1 MELRIRKPKA
11 DGNLTD
17 IVAGTDQVSAIQMI
31 AHTLWK
37 NCRVSINGTQVF
49 EGNNLMAY
57 KSIFDY
63 TLTYP
68 ESVKNSYLNVAGYYL
83 DSEISQENAT
93 DPSHGIYKRNDLY
106 KDSKVVQVM
115 GRLNIDLANQ
125 PKYLVNQ
132 VGFDVY
138 EKRPPKF
145 HSVKSI

>member
-1 MELRIRKPKA
+1 
-11 DGNLTD
+11 
-17 IVAGTDQVSAIQMI
+17 MI

-83 DSEISQENAT
+83 DSDVSQTNAT
-93 DPSHGIYKRNDLY
+93 DPSQGIYKRNDLF
-106 KDSKVVQVM
+106 KNSKVVQVM

-132 VGFDVY
+132 VGFVY
-138 EKRPPKF
+138 MKKDRQNF
-145 HSVKSI
+145 TV